1 MDEFDLILSLE
12 QALVRMQEVGARVK
26 FLMQQHKD
34 KRHEEKQQLP
44 IVEDEEKFETFSCS
58 KDKDLIFEVSREE
71 AVVPNVDVHKS
82 LVQKRQ
88 FASDVR
94 RLFASD
100 YGATPKPSTQMTQ
113 KRSASYAETTQIT

>member
-1 MDEFDLILSLE
+1 MINGLWADL
-12 QALVRMQEVGARVK
+12 
-26 FLMQQHKD
+26 
-34 KRHEEKQQLP
+34 P
-44 IVEDEEKFETFSCS
+44 
-58 KDKDLIFEVSREE
+58 
-71 AVVPNVDVHKS
+71 

-113 KRSASYAETTQIT
+113 KRSASYTETTQMVQLFASHLYTVRRKFQFLKKKNFFFQKKNLIL